1 MAVTEYTDENFFEL
15 TGKEVNNFSFMRLFN
30 ILLDED
36 RETKFMNI
44 FRSYIINDEVFTET
58 NFYNTYEVGNGE
70 FWDNVSWNLYETPYL
85 WWIIAILNNTVN
97 PFEELED
104 GQILKVLRQDYVYS
118 LVKDLERIAE
128 QKT

>member
-1 MAVTEYTDENFFEL
+1 
-15 TGKEVNNFSFMRLFN
+15 MRLFN

-44 FRSYIINDEVFTET
+44 FRSYIINDSVFTET
-58 NFYNTYEVGNGE
+58 DFFNTYEVANGE
-70 FWDNVSWNLYETPYL
+70 FWDNISWNIYESPYL
-85 WWIIAILNNTVN
+85 WWILAILNNTVN

-104 GQILKVLRQDYVYS
+104 GQILKVLRPDYVYT